1 MNLPKTIRTQS
12 DDSRAQKHAVLPHNP
27 KRHSASFRRVLVL
40 VYGTVVL
47 FALLITG
54 IYTVV
59 SPQIFAS
66 NKISDLIP
74 KGQIIAGYIE
84 STLRGE
90 LSSTY
95 LVPLIGRS
103 TSQWEATVW
112 VVDANGDTLI
122 RTQQIEGRRVGRLP
136 AKLSESML
144 PQVLSGEVATHVGS
158 MEDLTVSDGASHRKS
173 ARSSGVMNGLSEGS
187 AKAPETDSTEEVMNG
202 NLVVVAVPITFMD
215 EVIGAVFMA
224 QSMTEIMGGMQA
236 LTNTLALSLLLVGL
250 LMLPVVLFFASRMVR
265 PITRMRTVALTMA
278 GGDLTARAEDGSND
292 EYGELGRALNYL
304 SSELGSTISSLQM
317 ERNRLQSL
325 INGLSEGIIAVDAKG
340 ATTLINPAVYGL
352 LNLQSTDDNVR
363 AAAPDVFAMFD
374 QALSSAQAVKKTV
387 WQGDV
392 ALHIS
397 VSPLLLQSGEVTGCV
412 GIVSDVTSAERLEQ
426 TRRDYVANVSHE
438 LRTPLTA
445 MRALIEPLRDGLVKT
460 EEQRQQIY
468 DVVLRETMRLSRL
481 VNDMLE
487 LSRLQSGTAS
497 LSRSVFAPLPLFNL
511 IHETYSAYAEDY
523 QQTFVYDVPEDLP
536 SVWGNPDRTQQVLI
550 VLLDNAFKYTPE
562 GGVVTLSACA
572 EGDVVRVRVRD
583 TGVGIPAADLP
594 HVFDRFYKVDKSHHS
609 KGTGLGLV
617 IAYEIMKH
625 LGEEMSVT
633 SEPGQGSCFTF
644 TLHIAQGSAERTAEL
659 PKAPA

>member
-1 MNLPKTIRTQS
+1 MTAGR
-12 DDSRAQKHAVLPHNP
+12 P

-40 VYGTVVL
+40 VYGTVIL

-112 VVDANGDTLI
+112 VVDASGDTLI

-173 ARSSGVMNGLSEGS
+173 AWSSSVMNGLSEGS
-187 AKAPETDSTEEVMNG
+187 AKTPETDSTEEVMNG

-609 KGTGLGLV
+609 KGTGLGLA

-644 TLHIAQGSAERTAEL
+644 TLHIAHSTAEKTAEL
-659 PKAPA
+659 PKTPA

>member
-1 MNLPKTIRTQS
+1 MTAGR
-12 DDSRAQKHAVLPHNP
+12 P

-40 VYGTVVL
+40 VYGTVIL

-112 VVDANGDTLI
+112 VVDASGDTLI

-158 MEDLTVSDGASHRKS
+158 MEDLTVSDGTDQRRS
-173 ARSSGVMNGLSEGS
+173 AWSSSVMNGLSEGS
-187 AKAPETDSTEEVMNG
+187 AKTPETDSTEEVMNG

-497 LSRSVFAPLPLFNL
+497 LSRSVFAPLPLFSL

-609 KGTGLGLV
+609 KGTGLGLA

-633 SEPGQGSCFTF
+633 SEPGRGSCFTF
-644 TLHIAQGSAERTAEL
+644 TLHIAQGAAEL

>member
-1 MNLPKTIRTQS
+1 MTAGKT
-12 DDSRAQKHAVLPHNP
+12 

-40 VYGTVVL
+40 VYGTVIL

-112 VVDANGDTLI
+112 VVDASGDTLI

-158 MEDLTVSDGASHRKS
+158 MEDLTVSDGASQRKS
-173 ARSSGVMNGLSEGS
+173 ARSTSVMNGLSEGS
-187 AKAPETDSTEEVMNG
+187 AKTPETDSTEEVMNG

-352 LNLQSTDDNVR
+352 LNLQSADDNVR

-609 KGTGLGLV
+609 KGTGLGLA

-633 SEPGQGSCFTF
+633 SEPGRGSCFSF
-644 TLHIAQGSAERTAEL
+644 TLHIAQDAAEKTAEL
-659 PKAPA
+659 PKAPT

>member
-1 MNLPKTIRTQS
+1 MTAGRL
-12 DDSRAQKHAVLPHNP
+12 

-40 VYGTVVL
+40 VYGTVIL

-112 VVDANGDTLI
+112 VVDASGDTLI

-158 MEDLTVSDGASHRKS
+158 MEDLTVSDGTSHRKS
-173 ARSSGVMNGLSEGS
+173 AWSSSVMNGLSEGS
-187 AKAPETDSTEEVMNG
+187 PKTPETDSTEEVMNG

-523 QQTFVYDVPEDLP
+523 QRTFVYDVPEDLP

-609 KGTGLGLV
+609 KGTGLGLA

-644 TLHIAQGSAERTAEL
+644 TLHIAQGSAEKTAEL

>member
-1 MNLPKTIRTQS
+1 MTAGR
-12 DDSRAQKHAVLPHNP
+12 P

-40 VYGTVVL
+40 VYGTVIL

-112 VVDANGDTLI
+112 VVDASGDTLI

-609 KGTGLGLV
+609 KGTGLGLA

-644 TLHIAQGSAERTAEL
+644 TLHIAQGTAEKTTEL

>member
-1 MNLPKTIRTQS
+1 MTAGR
-12 DDSRAQKHAVLPHNP
+12 P

-40 VYGTVVL
+40 VYGTVIL

-112 VVDANGDTLI
+112 VVDASGDTLI

-158 MEDLTVSDGASHRKS
+158 MEDLTVSDGASQRRS
-173 ARSSGVMNGLSEGS
+173 AWSSSVMNGLSEGS

-609 KGTGLGLV
+609 KGTGLGLA

-633 SEPGQGSCFTF
+633 SEPGRGSCFTF
-644 TLHIAQGSAERTAEL
+644 TLHIAQGTAEKTAEL

>member
-1 MNLPKTIRTQS
+1 MTAGK
-12 DDSRAQKHAVLPHNP
+12 P

-40 VYGTVVL
+40 VYGTVIL

-90 LSSTY
+90 LSSAY

-112 VVDANGDTLI
+112 VVDASGDTLI

-158 MEDLTVSDGASHRKS
+158 MEDLTVSDGASQRKS
-173 ARSSGVMNGLSEGS
+173 AWSSSVMNGLSEGS
-187 AKAPETDSTEEVMNG
+187 AKTPETDSTEEVMNG

-292 EYGELGRALNYL
+292 EYGELGRALNHL

-609 KGTGLGLV
+609 KGTGLGLA

-633 SEPGQGSCFTF
+633 SEPGRGSCFTF
-644 TLHIAQGSAERTAEL
+644 TLHIAQGAAEKTAEL

>member
-1 MNLPKTIRTQS
+1 MTAGR
-12 DDSRAQKHAVLPHNP
+12 P

-40 VYGTVVL
+40 VYGTVIL

-112 VVDANGDTLI
+112 VVDASGDTLI

-374 QALSSAQAVKKTV
+374 QALSSAQAVRKTV

-609 KGTGLGLV
+609 KGTGLGLA

-644 TLHIAQGSAERTAEL
+644 TLHIAQGSAEKTAEL

>member
-1 MNLPKTIRTQS
+1 MTAGR
-12 DDSRAQKHAVLPHNP
+12 P

-40 VYGTVVL
+40 VYGTVIL

-112 VVDANGDTLI
+112 VVDASGDTLI

-187 AKAPETDSTEEVMNG
+187 AKTPETDSTEEVMNG

-325 INGLSEGIIAVDAKG
+325 INGLSEGIIAVDARG

-609 KGTGLGLV
+609 KGTGLGLA

-644 TLHIAQGSAERTAEL
+644 TLHIAQGAAEKMAEL

>member
-1 MNLPKTIRTQS
+1 MTAGR
-12 DDSRAQKHAVLPHNP
+12 P

-40 VYGTVVL
+40 VYGTVIL

-112 VVDANGDTLI
+112 VVDASGDTLI

-158 MEDLTVSDGASHRKS
+158 MEDLTVSDGASQRKS
-173 ARSSGVMNGLSEGS
+173 AWSSSVMNGLSEGS
-187 AKAPETDSTEEVMNG
+187 AKTPETDSTEEVMNG

-292 EYGELGRALNYL
+292 EYGELGRALNHL

-609 KGTGLGLV
+609 KGTGLGLA

-633 SEPGQGSCFTF
+633 SEPGRGSCFTF

>member
-1 MNLPKTIRTQS
+1 MTAGR
-12 DDSRAQKHAVLPHNP
+12 P

-40 VYGTVVL
+40 VYGTVIL

-112 VVDANGDTLI
+112 VVDASGDTLI

-173 ARSSGVMNGLSEGS
+173 AWSSSVMNGLSEGS
-187 AKAPETDSTEEVMNG
+187 AKTPETDSTEEVMNG

-609 KGTGLGLV
+609 KGTGLGLA

-644 TLHIAQGSAERTAEL
+644 TLHIAQGTAEKTAEL

>member
-1 MNLPKTIRTQS
+1 MTAGR
-12 DDSRAQKHAVLPHNP
+12 P

-40 VYGTVVL
+40 VYGTVIL

-112 VVDANGDTLI
+112 VVDASGDTLI

-158 MEDLTVSDGASHRKS
+158 MEDLTVSDGANQRKS
-173 ARSSGVMNGLSEGS
+173 AWSSSVMNGLSEGS
-187 AKAPETDSTEEVMNG
+187 AKTPETDSTEEVMNG

-412 GIVSDVTSAERLEQ
+412 GIVSDVTSAERLGQ

-550 VLLDNAFKYTPE
+550 ALLDNAFKYTPE

-609 KGTGLGLV
+609 KGTGLGLA

-644 TLHIAQGSAERTAEL
+644 TLHIAQGAAEKTAEL

>member
-1 MNLPKTIRTQS
+1 MTVGR
-12 DDSRAQKHAVLPHNP
+12 P

-40 VYGTVVL
+40 VYGTVIL

-112 VVDANGDTLI
+112 VVDASGDTLI

-187 AKAPETDSTEEVMNG
+187 AKTPETDSTEEVMNG

-609 KGTGLGLV
+609 KGTGLGLA

-633 SEPGQGSCFTF
+633 SEPGRGSCFTF
-644 TLHIAQGSAERTAEL
+644 TLHIAQGSAEKTAEL

>member
-1 MNLPKTIRTQS
+1 MMK
-12 DDSRAQKHAVLPHNP
+12 
-27 KRHSASFRRVLVL
+27 HSASFRRVLVL
-40 VYGTVVL
+40 VYGTVVV

-59 SPQIFAS
+59 SPQIFAG
-66 NKISDLIP
+66 NKIDDLIP

-90 LSSTY
+90 LSSAY

-112 VVDANGDTLI
+112 VVDENGDTLI
-122 RTQQIEGRRVGRLP
+122 RTQQIDGRRVGRLP
-136 AKLSESML
+136 AKLSSSML
-144 PQVLSGEVATHVGS
+144 PQVLSGEVATHIGS
-158 MEDLTVSDGASHRKS
+158 MEDLSTTSTSRNRKS
-173 ARSSGVMNGLSEGS
+173 GSTNSAMSGLTADSSKS
-187 AKAPETDSTEEVMNG
+187 AETSDSTEEEMNG
-202 NLVVVAVPITFMD
+202 KLVVVAVPITFMGD
-215 EVIGAVFMA
+215 VIGAVFMA
-224 QSMTEIMGGMQA
+224 QSMTEIMDGMQA
-236 LTNTLALSLLLVGL
+236 LNNTLALSLLVVAL
-250 LMLPVVLFFASRMVR
+250 LLLPVVLFFASRMAK
-265 PITRMRTVALTMA
+265 PIANMRAVALTMA
-278 GGDLTARAEDGSND
+278 GGDLTARADDHSSD

-304 SSELGSTISSLQM
+304 SSELGSTISSLEM

-325 INGLSEGIIAVDAKG
+325 INGLSEGIIAVDAQG
-340 ATTLINPAVYGL
+340 AVTLMNPAVYGL
-352 LNLQSTDDNVR
+352 LSLSDSTSDVR
-363 AAAPDVFAMFD
+363 AAAPDVFAMFSE
-374 QALSSAQAVKKTV
+374 ALRSGNIVKKTI
-387 WQGDV
+387 WQGDI

-397 VSPLLLQSGEVTGCV
+397 VSPLCLPGEEITGCV

-445 MRALIEPLRDGLVKT
+445 MRALMEPLRDGLVKT

-497 LSRSVFAPLPLFNL
+497 LQRSVFAPLPLLNI

-523 QQTFVYDVPEDLP
+523 QQTFVYDVPESLP
-536 SVWGNPDRTQQVLI
+536 DVTGNPDRTQQVLI
-550 VLLDNAFKYTPE
+550 ALLDNAFKYTPE
-562 GGVVTLSACA
+562 GGTVTLSAA
-572 EGDVVRVRVRD
+572 VEGDVVRICVRD
-583 TGVGIPAADLP
+583 TGVGISKEDLP
-594 HVFDRFYKVDKSHHS
+594 HVFDRFYKVDKSHHG
-609 KGTGLGLV
+609 KGTGLGLA

-633 SEPGQGSCFTF
+633 SELNQGSCFTF
-644 TLHIAQGSAERTAEL
+644 TLHIAKSSGFPSKIA
-659 PKAPA
+659 

>member
-1 MNLPKTIRTQS
+1 MTAGR
-12 DDSRAQKHAVLPHNP
+12 P

-40 VYGTVVL
+40 VYGTVIL

-112 VVDANGDTLI
+112 VVDASGDTLI

-187 AKAPETDSTEEVMNG
+187 PKAPETDSTEEVMNG

-609 KGTGLGLV
+609 KGTGLGLA

-644 TLHIAQGSAERTAEL
+644 TLHIAQGSAEETAEL

>member
-1 MNLPKTIRTQS
+1 MTAGR
-12 DDSRAQKHAVLPHNP
+12 P

-40 VYGTVVL
+40 VYGTVIL

-112 VVDANGDTLI
+112 VVDASGDTLI

-158 MEDLTVSDGASHRKS
+158 MEDLTVSDGANHRKS

-187 AKAPETDSTEEVMNG
+187 AKTPETDSTEEVMNG

-609 KGTGLGLV
+609 KGTGLGLA

-644 TLHIAQGSAERTAEL
+644 TLHIAQGSAEKTAEL

>member
-1 MNLPKTIRTQS
+1 MTAGR
-12 DDSRAQKHAVLPHNP
+12 P

-40 VYGTVVL
+40 VYGTVIL

-112 VVDANGDTLI
+112 VVDASGDTLI

-173 ARSSGVMNGLSEGS
+173 AWSSSVMNGLSEGS

-352 LNLQSTDDNVR
+352 LNLQSADDNVR

-609 KGTGLGLV
+609 KGTGLGLA

-633 SEPGQGSCFTF
+633 SEPGRGSCFTF
-644 TLHIAQGSAERTAEL
+644 TLHIAQGSAEKTAEL
-659 PKAPA
+659 PKVPA

>member
-1 MNLPKTIRTQS
+1 MTAGR
-12 DDSRAQKHAVLPHNP
+12 P

-40 VYGTVVL
+40 VYGTVIL

-112 VVDANGDTLI
+112 VVDASGDTLI

-158 MEDLTVSDGASHRKS
+158 MEDLTVSDGANRRKS
-173 ARSSGVMNGLSEGS
+173 ARSSSVMNGLSEGS

-609 KGTGLGLV
+609 KGTGLGLA

-644 TLHIAQGSAERTAEL
+644 TLHIAQGSAEKTAEL
-659 PKAPA
+659 PKVPA

>member
-1 MNLPKTIRTQS
+1 MTAGR
-12 DDSRAQKHAVLPHNP
+12 P

-40 VYGTVVL
+40 VYGTVIL

-112 VVDANGDTLI
+112 VVDASGDTLI

-173 ARSSGVMNGLSEGS
+173 ARSSSVMNGLSEGS

-594 HVFDRFYKVDKSHHS
+594 HGFDRINKVDKYHHS
-609 KGTGLGLV
+609 KGTGLGLA

-644 TLHIAQGSAERTAEL
+644 TLHIAHGSAEKTAKL
-659 PKAPA
+659 P

>member
-1 MNLPKTIRTQS
+1 MTAGR
-12 DDSRAQKHAVLPHNP
+12 P

-40 VYGTVVL
+40 VYGTVIL

-112 VVDANGDTLI
+112 VVDASGDTLI

-158 MEDLTVSDGASHRKS
+158 MEDLTVSDGANHRKS
-173 ARSSGVMNGLSEGS
+173 AWSSSVMNGLSEGS

-609 KGTGLGLV
+609 KGTGLGLA

>member
-1 MNLPKTIRTQS
+1 MTAGR
-12 DDSRAQKHAVLPHNP
+12 P

-40 VYGTVVL
+40 VYGTVIL

-112 VVDANGDTLI
+112 VVDASGDTLI

-173 ARSSGVMNGLSEGS
+173 AWSSSVMNGLSEGS

-609 KGTGLGLV
+609 KGTGLGLA

-644 TLHIAQGSAERTAEL
+644 TLHIAQGAAEKTAEL

>member
-1 MNLPKTIRTQS
+1 MTAGR
-12 DDSRAQKHAVLPHNP
+12 P

-40 VYGTVVL
+40 VYGTVIL

-112 VVDANGDTLI
+112 VVDASGDTLI

-278 GGDLTARAEDGSND
+278 GGDLTTRAEDGSND

-609 KGTGLGLV
+609 KGTGLGLA

>member
-1 MNLPKTIRTQS
+1 MTAGR
-12 DDSRAQKHAVLPHNP
+12 P

-40 VYGTVVL
+40 VYGTVIL

-66 NKISDLIP
+66 NKITDLIP

-112 VVDANGDTLI
+112 VVDASGDTLI

-173 ARSSGVMNGLSEGS
+173 ARSSSVMNGLSEGS

-609 KGTGLGLV
+609 KGTGLGLA

-644 TLHIAQGSAERTAEL
+644 TLHIAQGSAEKTAEL

>member
-1 MNLPKTIRTQS
+1 MTAGR
-12 DDSRAQKHAVLPHNP
+12 P

-40 VYGTVVL
+40 VYGTVIL

-112 VVDANGDTLI
+112 VVDASGDTLI

-136 AKLSESML
+136 AKLSKSML

-158 MEDLTVSDGASHRKS
+158 MEDLTVSDGTSQRRS
-173 ARSSGVMNGLSEGS
+173 ARSSSVMNGLSEGS
-187 AKAPETDSTEEVMNG
+187 AKTPETDSTEEVMNG

-292 EYGELGRALNYL
+292 EYGELGRALNHL

-497 LSRSVFAPLPLFNL
+497 LSRSVFAPLPLFSL

-609 KGTGLGLV
+609 KGTGLGLA

-633 SEPGQGSCFTF
+633 SEPGRGSCFTF
-644 TLHIAQGSAERTAEL
+644 TLHIAQGAAEL

>member
-1 MNLPKTIRTQS
+1 MTAGR
-12 DDSRAQKHAVLPHNP
+12 P

-40 VYGTVVL
+40 VYGTVIL

-112 VVDANGDTLI
+112 VVDASGDTLI

-158 MEDLTVSDGASHRKS
+158 MEDLTVSDGTSQRKS
-173 ARSSGVMNGLSEGS
+173 ARSSSVMNGLSEGS
-187 AKAPETDSTEEVMNG
+187 AKTPETDSTEEVMNG

-292 EYGELGRALNYL
+292 EYGELGRALNHL

-609 KGTGLGLV
+609 KGTGLGLA

-633 SEPGQGSCFTF
+633 SEPGRGSCFTF
-644 TLHIAQGSAERTAEL
+644 TLHIAQGAAEL

>member
-1 MNLPKTIRTQS
+1 MTAGR
-12 DDSRAQKHAVLPHNP
+12 P

-40 VYGTVVL
+40 VYGTVIL

-112 VVDANGDTLI
+112 VVDASGDTLI

-136 AKLSESML
+136 AKLSKSML

-158 MEDLTVSDGASHRKS
+158 MEDLTVSDGTSQRRS
-173 ARSSGVMNGLSEGS
+173 AWSSSVMNGLSEGS
-187 AKAPETDSTEEVMNG
+187 AKTPETDSTEEVMNG

-292 EYGELGRALNYL
+292 EYGELGRALNHL

-609 KGTGLGLV
+609 KGTGLGLA

-625 LGEEMSVT
+625 LGEEMNVT
-633 SEPGQGSCFTF
+633 SEPGRGSCFTF
-644 TLHIAQGSAERTAEL
+644 TLHIAQGAAEL

>member
-1 MNLPKTIRTQS
+1 MTAGR
-12 DDSRAQKHAVLPHNP
+12 P

-40 VYGTVVL
+40 VYGTVIL

-54 IYTVV
+54 IYTAV

-112 VVDANGDTLI
+112 VVDASGDTLI

-173 ARSSGVMNGLSEGS
+173 ARSSSVMNGLSEGS
-187 AKAPETDSTEEVMNG
+187 AKTPETDSTEEVMNG

-609 KGTGLGLV
+609 KGTGLGLA

-644 TLHIAQGSAERTAEL
+644 TLHIAQGSAEKTAEL

>member
-1 MNLPKTIRTQS
+1 MTAGR
-12 DDSRAQKHAVLPHNP
+12 P

-40 VYGTVVL
+40 VYGTVIL

-112 VVDANGDTLI
+112 VVDASGDTLI

-173 ARSSGVMNGLSEGS
+173 AWSSSVMNGLSEGS

-325 INGLSEGIIAVDAKG
+325 INGLSEGIIAVNAKG

-609 KGTGLGLV
+609 KGTGLGLA

-644 TLHIAQGSAERTAEL
+644 TLHIAQGSAEKTAEL

>member
-1 MNLPKTIRTQS
+1 MTAGR
-12 DDSRAQKHAVLPHNP
+12 P

-40 VYGTVVL
+40 VYGTVIL

-112 VVDANGDTLI
+112 VVDASGDTLI

-136 AKLSESML
+136 AKLSKSML

-158 MEDLTVSDGASHRKS
+158 MEDLTVSDGTSQRKS
-173 ARSSGVMNGLSEGS
+173 ARSSSVMNGLSEGS
-187 AKAPETDSTEEVMNG
+187 AKTPETDSTEEVMNG

-292 EYGELGRALNYL
+292 EYGELGRALNHL

-325 INGLSEGIIAVDAKG
+325 INGLSEGIIAVDARG

-609 KGTGLGLV
+609 KGTGLGLA

-644 TLHIAQGSAERTAEL
+644 TLHIAQGAAEL
-659 PKAPA
+659 PKTPA

>member
-1 MNLPKTIRTQS
+1 MTAGR
-12 DDSRAQKHAVLPHNP
+12 P

-40 VYGTVVL
+40 VYGTVIL

-112 VVDANGDTLI
+112 VVDASGDTLI

-173 ARSSGVMNGLSEGS
+173 AWSSSVMNGLSEGS
-187 AKAPETDSTEEVMNG
+187 AKVPETDSTEEVMNG

-397 VSPLLLQSGEVTGCV
+397 VSPLLLQSGEATGCV

-609 KGTGLGLV
+609 KGTGLGLA

-633 SEPGQGSCFTF
+633 SEPGRGSCFTF
-644 TLHIAQGSAERTAEL
+644 TLHIAQGSAEKTAEL
-659 PKAPA
+659 PKVPA

>member
-1 MNLPKTIRTQS
+1 MTAGR
-12 DDSRAQKHAVLPHNP
+12 P

-40 VYGTVVL
+40 VYGTVIL

-84 STLRGE
+84 STLRGD

-112 VVDANGDTLI
+112 VVDASGDTLI

-136 AKLSESML
+136 AKLSKSML

-158 MEDLTVSDGASHRKS
+158 MEDLTVSDGTSQRKS
-173 ARSSGVMNGLSEGS
+173 ARSSSVMNGLSEGS
-187 AKAPETDSTEEVMNG
+187 AKTPETDSTEEVMNG
-202 NLVVVAVPITFMD
+202 NLVVVAVPVTFMD

-292 EYGELGRALNYL
+292 EYGELGRALNHL

-325 INGLSEGIIAVDAKG
+325 INGLSEGIIAVDTKG

-572 EGDVVRVRVRD
+572 EGNVVRVRVRD

-609 KGTGLGLV
+609 KGTGLGLA

-644 TLHIAQGSAERTAEL
+644 TLHIAQGAAEKTAEL

>member
-1 MNLPKTIRTQS
+1 MTAGR
-12 DDSRAQKHAVLPHNP
+12 P

-40 VYGTVVL
+40 VYGTVIL

-112 VVDANGDTLI
+112 VVDASGDTLI

-187 AKAPETDSTEEVMNG
+187 PKAPETDSTEEVMNG

-572 EGDVVRVRVRD
+572 EGDVVRVCVRD

-609 KGTGLGLV
+609 KGTGLGLA

-644 TLHIAQGSAERTAEL
+644 TLHIAQGSAEKTAEL